1 MTHSISRIL
10 FSAILLYLV
19 RSSLIDKMLIMHL
32 NCYKQLLKHLESSL
46 ENQFMLKSKEE
57 ELLTTGSMLLIS
69 RKNRWEK
76 MISQI
81 SFSSYW
87 NLMNKDFMEIWKSMS
102 LLNSIAHP
110 KWLKENYSLE
120 TTKKV
125 VCLLLLRLPCKWTSK
140 LVILSG

>member
-76 MISQI
+76 MISQT

-87 NLMNKDFMEIWKSMS
+87 NQINKDFMEIWKSML
-102 LLNSIAHP
+102 LLNSIVHP
-110 KWLKENYSLE
+110 KWLKENYSQE

-125 VCLLLLRLPCKWTSK
+125 VCLLLLRLRCKWMSK